1 MVGRYHDTPSYAHK
15 SGSRRSVQ
23 PVPPHQEEPLRAASQ
38 DCGDMSGRIHEMTVD
53 NITTTNTLEVW
64 RDKLHREKR

>member
-1 MVGRYHDTPSYAHK
+1 
-15 SGSRRSVQ
+15 
-23 PVPPHQEEPLRAASQ
+23 
-38 DCGDMSGRIHEMTVD
+38 MSGRIHEMTVD